1 MIEVIIGIIFVVFIS
16 INLLKNLITVLDPF
30 ILIPFKIVIII
41 ILTGL
46 DILGIKLLKRA
57 IKRRKADSK
66 IDANG
71 VITYGVV
78 NYADYKDFTDKEES
92 EAEICVYVPS
102 EKRIRKFKEK
112 LGLIIGCDDGSFVR
126 VKYYNNDI
134 KLLKTVN
141 ELDVPEDILKLLKSY
156 VTNQTIVFNDDE
168 MTDVTNIENKN
179 N

>member
-1 MIEVIIGIIFVVFIS
+1 MFEVIIGIVFVVFIS

-78 NYADYKDFTDKEES
+78 N
-92 EAEICVYVPS
+92 
-102 EKRIRKFKEK
+102 
-112 LGLIIGCDDGSFVR
+112 
-126 VKYYNNDI
+126 
-134 KLLKTVN
+134 
-141 ELDVPEDILKLLKSY
+141 
-156 VTNQTIVFNDDE
+156 
-168 MTDVTNIENKN
+168 
-179 N
+179 